1 MRPAAR
7 VNDRAGADRV
17 WLSPTASG
25 RFAGPEKHM
34 WKSTHSRGQW
44 RDMQNWVGIAIWI
57 VMGAVIG
64 LTMKAL
70 IKRPEETQGHT
81 VVLAVLGSFAAVIGG
96 MLGVGIFHLYEP
108 LALSAG
114 GMAGGAVFSAMMTFV
129 YRWGIRG
136 LI

>member
-1 MRPAAR
+1 
-7 VNDRAGADRV
+7 
-17 WLSPTASG
+17 
-25 RFAGPEKHM
+25 
-34 WKSTHSRGQW
+34 
-44 RDMQNWVGIAIWI
+44 MQNRIGIAVWI

-70 IKRPEETQGHT
+70 VSRPEATPGHS

-108 LALSAG
+108 LALSPG
-114 GMAGGAVFSAMMTFV
+114 GMGGGALFAAMMTFV

-136 LI
+136 MV